1 MIISTLKT
9 YTMRIGIY
17 TRLFKGESTVKFYQL
32 KTGFKCMW
40 LNGFDSYKHYT
51 EYLEEES
58 DDVTN
63 RPVVNQ
69 MLYDAEIGEIDAM
82 YVIDLSAFSLLS
94 IKSIQILTEFQ
105 KLNIPVYY
113 EGGCFLPTDKNVQL
127 CLDHIHENWRLIKEQ
142 LYQFDFSDFDIEIDQ
157 P

>member
-1 MIISTLKT
+1 
-9 YTMRIGIY
+9 MRIGIY
-17 TRLFKGESTVKFYQL
+17 TRLFKGETTVKFYQL

-58 DDVTN
+58 EDVTN

-113 EGGCFLPTDKNVQL
+113 AGGCFLPTDKNVQL
-127 CLDHIHENWRLIKEQ
+127 CLDQIHEKWRLIKEQ
-142 LYQFDFSDFDIEIDQ
+142 LDQFDFSDFDIEIDQ